1 MGIQKIGRVNVSDA
15 VMDEI
20 KRLISSGEWPADSK
34 IPSENEL
41 ASMMGVSRVSI
52 RSALQKLS
60 SVGFIES
67 RHGE

>member
-34 IPSENEL
+34 IPSEYVRCRNP
-41 ASMMGVSRVSI
+41 V
-52 RSALQKLS
+52 
-60 SVGFIES
+60 
-67 RHGE
+67 